1 MCFEQQNLV
10 KSKRSCEKQSCKS
23 SGKGILGVIFLLLFG
38 LTGAIAQTGSGGT
51 VQGTITDPSGAV
63 IQGAKVTATN
73 VSTGVIS
80 EARSTSAGYYAIPAL
95 IPGLY
100 TISAEKDGFQT
111 FTQENIQVNALQVVG
126 LNIKLVVGSTTES
139 VTVTTA
145 PPPLQ
150 TENASMTTTMENETY
165 TSLPLNMG
173 GSQRDPTNFASL
185 TPGYAGGGRSG
196 TYNGAGGSSN
206 GSSSSGAVTYL
217 DGLIVSQGD
226 NRQVS
231 LVVSVDAIDQFQVT
245 GSGAN
250 ASQTGMGA
258 QNYNVK
264 HGTNKFHGSLY
275 DYIRN
280 TAFDSWD
287 FFAKAATVATAD
299 GGKVK
304 APKPAE
310 HQMELGMTLGGP
322 IQKNKIFFFLSGEV
336 YRYTAYQSP
345 TLVTVPTELM
355 RQGNFSELLPSTGIQ
370 YPIYDPTTL
379 SATGGSYKVNQF
391 PGNVIPSSEISPIAQ
406 KMISFMPKPS
416 NSDLANNY
424 LAIRPTGNSNYEM
437 TERVDWVLT
446 PRQRLS
452 ILGNVGKRGF
462 IGYDY
467 NSTAVLPVPY
477 INASTVTQFM
487 DSGIVEHTFILTP
500 NLVNE
505 FKFGFVRMD
514 APVGNP
520 TYGIDKYK
528 ASAMGIGNIPVG
540 QASDT
545 FPAATFSGGE
555 YPLATWYSPTGY
567 KSTNNSFVV
576 HDDISWARGKHLIS
590 AGFDFQAIQKNA
602 SNWNT
607 ISSPLSLSFNRTS
620 TAGFASNALVPK
632 SGDPFAS
639 FMLGAVDAS
648 TITVQNYSTLGTRTH
663 PFAPYVQDDWKL
675 APRLTLNLGL
685 RYEIYPPLT
694 EVLNRGSFMD
704 TSLTN
709 PATGTLGA
717 MSYLGHGT
725 GACNCNTPAHTYYG
739 NLGPRVGFAWSADE
753 RTVVRGAFTIN
764 YSRNAQLNATT
775 GTTGLTKTT
784 TYADSVLS
792 EQPAF
797 YLNPNL
803 GNSAF
808 PAWNST
814 FTQSALE
821 NSGNYLNTSSNSYP
835 TAGSVS
841 MADPYHGGRAPT
853 VYNWNLGVQHA
864 LTQDL
869 TLSITYAGTK
879 SLFLSSSKSSGVNY
893 LDPKYLV
900 IGKYLGFLPTNTDS
914 STKQTYL
921 ADAQARFAGIGIP
934 YSNFGGSQG
943 TISQMLRKYPQYS
956 SVSNTW
962 GSDAIAYYHGLQ
974 VSLAQRSWH
983 DLSYTANFSWS
994 KTMDNT
1000 GNYRAVG
1007 PVIPGNVITGGKTIT
1022 PAEMEKSISL
1032 YDQPLV
1038 FNLYGT
1044 YKLPFGAGKIGA
1056 NNVFARQIAGGW
1068 GLSWIYSLASGRPL
1082 AVSGSC
1088 TTSGQGSCFP
1098 SYNPAFHG
1106 SARINGKYG
1115 KGYLANM
1122 SNAPRYI
1129 DSNAFM
1135 APAGYMLGNL
1145 TRTAPYNLRYPHSS
1159 DIDMALMRTFDVWKP
1174 ANVKFIFRA
1183 EVFNLTNHVE
1193 FKGIG
1198 TSYPCTSGSDFGSGG
1213 GTCALTSSQAFGR
1226 VSSQANDA
1234 RDWQFSGKFNF

>member
-1 MCFEQQNLV
+1 MCVKQQNLV
-10 KSKRSCEKQSCKS
+10 KSRYSCEERPCRYPGMK
-23 SGKGILGVIFLLLFG
+23 ILGLILLLLFAV
-38 LTGAIAQTGSGGT
+38 TGAIAQTGSGGT
-51 VQGTITDPSGAV
+51 VQGTISDQTNAV
-63 IQGAKVTATN
+63 IAGVKVSATN
-73 VSTGVIS
+73 VNTGVVS
-80 EARSTSAGYYAIPAL
+80 QTLSTSAGYYVIPAL

-100 TISAEKDGFQT
+100 TISAEKDGFQI

-126 LNIKLVVGSTTES
+126 INIKMVVGSTTES

-165 TSLPLNMG
+165 TALPLNMG

-185 TPGYAGGGRSG
+185 TPGFAGGGRSG

-245 GSGAN
+245 NSGEN
-250 ASQTGMGA
+250 ASQTGMGS

-264 HGTNKFHGSLY
+264 HGTNTFHGSLY
-275 DYIRN
+275 DYVRN

-287 FFAKAATVATAD
+287 FFAKAATVPTAD
-299 GGKVK
+299 GGTKK

-310 HQMELGMTLGGP
+310 HQMELGMTYGGP
-322 IQKNKIFFFLSGEV
+322 IQRNKMFLFLSGEV

-345 TLVTVPTELM
+345 TLMSVPTQLM
-355 RQGNFSELLPSTGIQ
+355 RNGDFSQLDYQ
-370 YPIYDPTTL
+370 IYDPTTL
-379 SATGGSYKVNQF
+379 KVSGSTYSVSPF
-391 PGNVIPSSEISPIAQ
+391 AGNKIPASRISPAAQ
-406 KMISFMPKPS
+406 NMISFMPQPS
-416 NSDLANNY
+416 NPQLADNY

-437 TERVDWVLT
+437 TERFDWVLT
-446 PRQRLS
+446 PRQRIS

-477 INASTVTQFM
+477 MNASTVTQFM
-487 DSGIVEHTFILTP
+487 DSGILEHTFIATP

-505 FKFGFVRMD
+505 FKFGYVRMD
-514 APVGNP
+514 APVSNP
-520 TYGIDKYK
+520 TYGMDKYK
-528 ASAMGIGNIPVG
+528 ATTMGIGNIPVG

-545 FPAATFSGGE
+545 FPAVTFKGGQ
-555 YPLATWYSPTGY
+555 YGYDTWYSPTGY
-567 KSTNNSFVV
+567 KSTNNSFIV
-576 HDDISWARGKHLIS
+576 HDDVSWAHGKHLITG
-590 AGFDFQAIQKNA
+590 GFDFQSVQKNA
-602 SNWNT
+602 SSWST
-607 ISSPLSLSFNRTS
+607 ISAPLSLTFNQSSTS
-620 TAGFASNALVPK
+620 GFIGKASSGSSLITN

-639 FMLGAVDAS
+639 FMLGAVNS
-648 TITVQNYSTLGTRTH
+648 SSITIQNYSTLGTRTH
-663 PFAPYVQDDWKL
+663 PFAPYIQDDWKVR
-675 APRLTLNLGL
+675 PNLTLNLGL
-685 RYEIYPPLT
+685 RYELFYPLT
-694 EVLNRGSFMD
+694 EVMNRGSFMKPG
-704 TSLTN
+704 LIN
-709 PATGTLGA
+709 PATGSSGA
-717 MSYLGHGT
+717 MMYLGNGT
-725 GACNCNTPAHTYYG
+725 GGCNCSTPAHTYYG
-739 NLGPRVGFAWSADE
+739 NLGPRVGFAWSVAE
-753 RTVVRGAFTIN
+753 RTVVRGAFGIN

-775 GTTGLTKTT
+775 GTTGLTKSTSFAST
-784 TYADSVLS
+784 VNG

-797 YLNPNL
+797 YLNSNM
-803 GNSAF
+803 GSSAF
-808 PAWNST
+808 PTWAST
-814 FTQSALE
+814 FTHSASE
-821 NSGNYLNTSSNSYP
+821 NAGNYLDPSSNTYP

-853 VYNWNLGVQHA
+853 VYNWNFGVQHA
-864 LTQDL
+864 LTRDL
-869 TLSITYAGTK
+869 TVTATYAGTK
-879 SLFLSSSKSSGVNY
+879 SLFLTSSKSSGVNY

-900 IGKYLGFLPTNTDS
+900 IGKYLGELPTKVDS

-921 ADAQARFAGIGIP
+921 ADAQGRFSGVGIP
-934 YSNFGGSQG
+934 FSNFGGSNG
-943 TISQMLRKYPQYS
+943 TISQMLRAYPQYS

-962 GSDAIAYYHGLQ
+962 GADAIAYYHGLQ
-974 VSLAQRSWH
+974 ISVAQRAWH
-983 DLSYTANFSWS
+983 DFSYTANFSWS

-1007 PVIPGNVITGGKTIT
+1007 PVIPGNVITGGKTVT
-1022 PAEMEKSISL
+1022 PGRMERSISL
-1032 YDQPLV
+1032 YDQPAV
-1038 FNLYGT
+1038 FNFYGT
-1044 YKLPFGAGKIGA
+1044 YKLPFGKGKLGS
-1056 NNVFARQIAGGW
+1056 NNAYARQIAGGW
-1068 GLSWIYSLASGRPL
+1068 AVSWIYSLAAGRPL
-1082 AVSGSC
+1082 SVSGSC

-1098 SYNPAFHG
+1098 SYNPNFHG
-1106 SARINGKYG
+1106 NVRINGKWG

-1129 DSNAFM
+1129 NSDAFM

-1145 TRTAPYNLRYPHSS
+1145 ARTAPYNLRYPHST
-1159 DIDMALMRTFDVWKP
+1159 DMDLALMRTFDVWKP
-1174 ANVKFIFRA
+1174 GNVKFIFRA

-1198 TSYPCTSGSDFGSGG
+1198 TGYPCLSGSDFGTGG
-1213 GTCALTSSQAFGR
+1213 GTCTLSASQSFGR